1 MLKLDKEVK
10 KEFLWLGFIGLV
22 DFSLIQFIVGWG
34 NWGLDIAIRDSY
46 VVLSVRQV
54 FFLVFLNICF
64 VVYLI
69 RVLLDKFK
77 NQTVNIILLIITGT
91 LIYIT
96 SLTVK
101 FYGSLDQGWLLYPP
115 FSSTSSILKQK
126 YSITAA
132 INVYVQLYEIVQLI
146 TLSVTGIMIGRG
158 LKRA

>member
-1 MLKLDKEVK
+1 MFKLNKEVK

-46 VVLSVRQV
+46 VVLSAMQI
-54 FFLVFLNICF
+54 FFLLFLNICF
-64 VVYLI
+64 FIYLL

-77 NQTVNIILLIITGT
+77 NQTANIILLIITGS

-96 SLTVK
+96 SITVK
-101 FYGSLDQGWLLYPP
+101 FIGSIDQGWILYPS
-115 FSSTSSILKQK
+115 FSSSPVILKQK
-126 YSITAA
+126 YTITAT
-132 INVYVQLYEIVQLI
+132 INLYVQLYEIVQLMV
-146 TLSVTGIMIGRG
+146 LSVIGVMIGRG